1 LIQTLGYR
9 LQSVNAHSGSEAIV
23 IGARH
28 RLDDWTWHKDRFE
41 ETLGEKLP
49 GRFAVEWPKDVR
61 LAVLFTF
68 DTQGDID
75 ATTAGAPNSMWAPDK
90 INYCDLSMRRYD
102 VAEGLDRVLRIL
114 SKHEV
119 RATFPT
125 CGLTAEWYPDAV
137 KKLLDHGHEVAAH
150 GYHHVDLFHL
160 SPTEEREEI
169 GRATDAIGKAIGEQP
184 KGWRSPKYSITD
196 GTLDLL
202 RDAGYV
208 WDSDLQDQSFP
219 YVLRKDGREL
229 VEIPAALDD
238 WGLYLQLSGGA
249 SPQMGG
255 TPYGTTEGVLS
266 TLKAEFDILYEESDE
281 EPRVMQ
287 LCMHPKI
294 TGRPFRAAVLD
305 RLISY
310 IKQHDGARFMT
321 CSALADL
328 A

>member
-1 LIQTLGYR
+1 MVIQTLGYR
-9 LQSVNAHSGSEAIV
+9 LQSVNAGSEGIV
-23 IGARH
+23 IGSSH

-41 ETLGEKLP
+41 ETLGAKLP
-49 GRFAVEWPKDVR
+49 GRFTEQWPKDLR

-102 VAEGLDRVLRIL
+102 VAEGLDRILRIL
-114 SKHEV
+114 SKYDV

-137 KKLLDHGHEVAAH
+137 KKVLQDGHEVAVH
-150 GYHHVDLFHL
+150 GYHHVDLYHL
-160 SPTEEREEI
+160 TPAEERQEI
-169 GRATDAIGKAIGEQP
+169 ERATEAIGSSIGEQP
-184 KGWRSPKYSITD
+184 KGWRSPKYSITEH
-196 GTLDLL
+196 TLDLL

-208 WDSDLQDQSFP
+208 WDSDLHDQTFP
-219 YVLRKDGREL
+219 YVLNKGGREL
-229 VEIPAALDD
+229 VEIPAGLDD

-266 TLKAEFDILYEESDE
+266 TLIAEFDILYEEAE
-281 EPRVMQ
+281 KEPRVMQ
-287 LCMHPKI
+287 FCMHPKI

-305 RLISY
+305 HLISY
-310 IKQHDGARFMT
+310 MNVHDGVRFMT
-321 CSALADL
+321 CSEVAALA
-328 A
+328 